1 MSSAVQAPGR
11 DNINGV
17 DQTVTDTDRPEDL
30 DRAADLAA
38 EQQYVTMLHEQL
50 DALRGMAQQRLVAAL
65 RQTGGTPQARSERE
79 ATVALHTERIAQYS
93 AVENGLCFGRLDLT
107 DEGHRYIGR
116 IGLFD
121 EQGDYEPLLIDW
133 RAPAARPFYLATA
146 AAPDGVRR
154 RRHIRSRLR
163 TVTAIDDELLDL
175 ELARDHRTSTLTGEA
190 ALFAAITAGRTGR
203 MKDIVQTIQAEQD
216 EIIRAPVDGA
226 LVVQGG
232 PGTGKTAVAL
242 HRAAYLL
249 YTHRRELSSRGVLVV
264 GPNATF
270 LRYIAQVLP
279 SLAETGVL
287 LRTPGELYPGVR
299 ATRTEPDRVA
309 EIKGRAAMAEVVA
322 AAIRDRQEVPDEPV
336 LVEVDGHQLRITAQI
351 CAEARERTRRS
362 GRLHNLAR
370 PLFDTEIV
378 HALADQIAD
387 EIGIDPYADDPLGGD
402 DAPGDPQVLAEA
414 DLAEIRRELRAD
426 AALRSVLDRFWPV
439 LTPQRLLTE
448 LFASP
453 ERLAA
458 AAPDLDPAE
467 RDALRRAPGGGWSS
481 ADVPLLDEA
490 AELLGV
496 DDSAQQALAEAQRRQ
511 RLEYAEGALDVLRG
525 SESIDVEDEAEPEIL
540 GATDLLDA
548 EALATRQVA
557 GDHRTA
563 AERAAA
569 DRTWTFGHVVVD
581 EAQELSA
588 MAWRLLMRRCPNRSM
603 TIVGDVAQT
612 GALAGAASWAQLLRP
627 YVADRWRLAELT
639 VSYRTPAEILA
650 VAGRVL
656 GAIDPAASVPRAVRE
671 SGVPV
676 RWERVPQAGQLVDRL
691 VELIRAEL
699 PAVGDG
705 RLGVIVPVGRHDGLV
720 EPVRSAVDRVAS
732 GEQPDLE
739 SPVVVLTV
747 AQVKG
752 LEFDSVVVVDPAAIL
767 ADSPRGRNDL
777 YVALTR
783 ATARLAVLY
792 PGDLPSILGSAG
804 SGDAGRRVG

>member
-1 MSSAVQAPGR
+1 MSSAVGAPDRGDVGGTR
-11 DNINGV
+11 
-17 DQTVTDTDRPEDL
+17 QTVGDPDPGAE
-30 DRAADLAA
+30 LAH
-38 EQQYVTMLHEQL
+38 EQRYVTMLHDQL
-50 DALRGMAQQRLVAAL
+50 DVLRAQAQQRLAAAL
-65 RQTGGTPQARSERE
+65 LQTGGTPQARSERE
-79 ATVALHTERIAQYS
+79 STVALHSDRIAQYG

-107 DEGHRYIGR
+107 DGVRHYVGR

-121 EQGDYEPLLIDW
+121 ESDDYEPLLIDW

-146 AAPDGVRR
+146 AAPEGVRR

-163 TVTAIDDELLDL
+163 TVTAIDDEVLDL
-175 ELARDHRTSTLTGEA
+175 ELARDRPASVLTGEA

-216 EIIRAPVDGA
+216 EIIRAQVDGV

-287 LRTPGELYPGVR
+287 LRTPGELFPGVR
-299 ATRTEPDRVA
+299 ATRSEPARTA
-309 EIKGRAAMAEVVA
+309 QLKGRAEMADLVA
-322 AAIRDRQEVPDEPV
+322 AAVRDRQEVPDEPI
-336 LVEVDGHQLRITAQI
+336 LVEFDGHRLRLTPQTCATA
-351 CAEARERTRRS
+351 RDNTRRS

-378 HALADQIAD
+378 HALAGQIA
-387 EIGIDPYADDPLGGD
+387 EQIGIDPYADDPLGGD
-402 DAPGDPQVLAEA
+402 DAPGDPQVLAET

-426 AALRSVLDRFWPV
+426 PAVRAVLDRLWPV

-448 LFASP
+448 LYASP

-458 AAPDLDPAE
+458 AAPHLDGDDRDLLH
-467 RDALRRAPGGGWSS
+467 RGPGGGWTS

-496 DDSAQQALAEAQRRQ
+496 DDSAQRALAEAFRRR

-548 EALATRQVA
+548 EALATRQTA
-557 GDHRTA
+557 EDHRTA
-563 AERAAA
+563 AERAAV
-569 DRTWTFGHVVVD
+569 DRQWSFGHVVVD

-588 MAWRLLMRRCPNRSM
+588 MTWRLLMRRCPSRSM

-612 GALAGAASWAQLLRP
+612 GSLAGAASWRQLLEP
-627 YVADRWRLAELT
+627 YVADRWRMTELT

-650 VAGRVL
+650 VASRVL
-656 GAIDPAASVPRAVRE
+656 VAIDPQARVPRAVRE
-671 SGVPV
+671 SGRQPW
-676 RWERVPQAGQLVDRL
+676 WERIDAPDRLADRL
-691 VELIRAEL
+691 VELVRREV

-705 RLGVIVPVGRHDGLV
+705 RVGVIVPAGSATVLG
-720 EPVRSAVDRVAS
+720 EAVRAAIDQVAL

-739 SPVVVLTV
+739 ATVVVFTV
-747 AQVKG
+747 SQAKG

-767 ADSPRGRNDL
+767 AESPRGLNDL

-783 ATARLAVLY
+783 ATSRLGVLY
-792 PGDLPSILGSAG
+792 PGELPPVLGSAAAPR
-804 SGDAGRRVG
+804 SAG

>member
-1 MSSAVQAPGR
+1 MSDSDP
-11 DNINGV
+11 
-17 DQTVTDTDRPEDL
+17 
-30 DRAADLAA
+30 AAELAL
-38 EQQYVTMLHEQL
+38 EQQYVTMLHDRL
-50 DALRGMAQQRLVAAL
+50 DALRDQAQQRLTVAL

-79 ATVALHTERIAQYS
+79 SAVALHSDRIAQYG
-93 AVENGLCFGRLDLT
+93 AVENGLCFGRLDMT
-107 DEGHRYIGR
+107 DGTRRYVGR

-121 EQGDYEPLLIDW
+121 DTDDYEPLLIDW

-146 AAPDGVRR
+146 AAPEGVWR
-154 RRHIRSRLR
+154 RRHLRSRLR
-163 TVTAIDDELLDL
+163 TVTAIDDEVLDI
-175 ELARDHRTSTLTGEA
+175 ELARDSSASVLTGEA

-216 EIIRAPVDGA
+216 EIIRAPVDGV

-264 GPNATF
+264 GPNETF

-287 LRTPGELYPGVR
+287 LRTPGELFPGVR
-299 ATRTEPDRVA
+299 ATRAEAAPVA
-309 EIKGRAAMAEVVA
+309 QLKGRAEMADVVA
-322 AAIRDRQEVPDEPV
+322 AAVRDRQEVPDETV
-336 LVEVDGHQLRITAQI
+336 LVEVDGHQLRLTPQI
-351 CAEARERTRRS
+351 CAAARDNTRRS

-370 PLFDTEIV
+370 PLFDTEVV
-378 HALADQIAD
+378 HALAGQIAE

-402 DAPGDPQVLAEA
+402 DAPGDPQVLAEN

-426 AALRSVLDRFWPV
+426 PAVQAVLDRFWPV

-448 LFASP
+448 LYASP
-453 ERLAA
+453 ERIAA
-458 AAPDLDPAE
+458 AAPQFTADE
-467 RDALRRAPGGGWSS
+467 RDLLLRPPGGGWTP

-496 DDSAQQALAEAQRRQ
+496 DDSAQRALAEAYRRR

-557 GDHRTA
+557 ADQRTA
-563 AERAAA
+563 AERAAV
-569 DRTWTFGHVVVD
+569 DRRWSFGHIVVD

-612 GALAGAASWAQLLRP
+612 GSLAGAASWHQLLHP

-639 VSYRTPAEILA
+639 VSYRTPAEILS
-650 VAGRVL
+650 VAALVL
-656 GAIDPAASVPRAVRE
+656 ARIDPQTRAPRAVRE
-671 SGVPV
+671 SGCPPW
-676 RWERVPQAGQLVDRL
+676 WERVSAPDQLAGRLGELVGR
-691 VELIRAEL
+691 ELAAIGE
-699 PAVGDG
+699 G
-705 RLGVIVPVGRHDGLV
+705 RLGVLVPAGTAAELGESVRAVVGQ
-720 EPVRSAVDRVAS
+720 VAL

-739 SPVVVLTV
+739 AAVVVLTV
-747 AQVKG
+747 AQAKG
-752 LEFDSVVVVDPAAIL
+752 LEFDSVLVVDPGAIL
-767 ADSPRGRNDL
+767 AESPRGLNDL

-783 ATARLAVLY
+783 ATARLGVLY
-792 PGDLPSILGSAG
+792 PGELPSVLQSAAESSPADPG
-804 SGDAGRRVG
+804 